1 MVTEKSSWSQCKT
14 VKKRCGGDLSLTL
27 MGKPQ
32 KSSRGYS
39 SGFVSDERHAVE
51 AVGESEGFVSQSH
64 VGSDDS
70 IIGKRRRISLS
81 SSKSDDFFV
90 PLQVFSLSKLTGSE
104 RKFLEM
110 RLRQELDQ
118 VQKFQMK
125 VLSTA
130 TMKSNAVLMPSSGD
144 PLVKKRNCEAK
155 QVSSSPSIVALMKQC
170 ETLLK
175 RLMTHN
181 YGWVFNNPVDVV
193 KLNLP
198 DYFTYI
204 KQPMDLGTVRS
215 KLASGAYSSPW
226 DFASD
231 VRLTFS
237 NAIAYNPPGSDVY
250 VMSGVMN
257 GLFEMRWKFIEKKMA
272 ASNVAIKRETEVV
285 KRKPETLKRKIP
297 PEDHVIVV
305 LDNEPKIT
313 DEEKLNLSR
322 RLSLIPELPTYIVDF
337 LKKHTSNADQD
348 SDDEIEIDFD
358 SLSVD
363 TLLELKKL
371 LDDCSQ
377 GNDLKQREKNEPCK
391 MEVKFALSSVICSS
405 VFVLLHFSS
414 YLQTFIKSG
423 LNNSMHPCK
432 GNGPA
437 DVDDDLD
444 ICGAGPPISSYSP
457 VDRTKS
463 TMPRSCIGHTSSSSS
478 SGSGSSSTDGENGTV
493 EARAIRIRKR
503 LFDWVHVSPPMAKTS
518 SPKPSFSPPFFLPLK
533 WIKMATF
540 TGFLELRGLIII
552 LGVDFGNCS
561 DSDSGSNSRGKLN
574 IEVPRSLKS
583 TKKTL
588 RSQGGNRQ
596 EKGPKVGA
604 DQAEQNAHRKAASVI
619 TNGSLEGENAPSER
633 QVSPDKLYRAALL
646 RSRFA
651 DTILK
656 AREKTLDQGERRD
669 PERLRQ
675 EREALERQ
683 QREERA
689 RLQAEAKAAEDAR
702 LKAEAE
708 AAAEAKRRR
717 EQEREASRLALL
729 QMEKTVE
736 INENSLFLKDLE
748 MLRTA
753 PSDHIPGS
761 TVDAN
766 LDCSNQAIDCF
777 RLDGCNPLEQLGLFI
792 KADDDEECD
801 EDVGRSIVPAN
812 DVEEGE
818 ID

>member
-1 MVTEKSSWSQCKT
+1 MLYYRIKISGWCNPNAVYLIKFPFFNLAAPFASSLEKVSAASCSGNAEICLNDLLILMVTEKSSWSQCKT
-14 VKKRCGGDLSLTL
+14 LKKLCGGDLSLTL
-27 MGKPQ
+27 MGKRQ
-32 KSSRGYS
+32 KSSKGYS
-39 SGFVSDERHAVE
+39 SGFVPDERHAAE

-64 VGSDDS
+64 SGPEDS
-70 IIGKRRRISLS
+70 IIGKRRRISLNS
-81 SSKSDDFFV
+81 NKCGDFFV
-90 PLQVFSLSKLTGSE
+90 PVQVLSLSKMSGSE
-104 RKFLEM
+104 RKILEM

-118 VQKFQMK
+118 VQKFQKKM
-125 VLSTA
+125 LSRT
-130 TMKSNAVLMPSSGD
+130 TVKSNAVLMLSSGL
-144 PLVKKRNCEAK
+144 PPVKKPNCEAK
-155 QVSSSPSIVALMKQC
+155 QVSSPSIVVLMKQC

-175 RLMTHN
+175 RLMAHQ
-181 YGWVFNNPVDVV
+181 YGWVFNTPVDAV
-193 KLNLP
+193 KLNIP
-198 DYFTYI
+198 DYFTVI
-204 KQPMDLGTVRS
+204 KQPMDLGTVKA

-237 NAIAYNPPGSDVY
+237 NARKYNPAGNDVYLMSDV
-250 VMSGVMN
+250 MSKF
-257 GLFEMRWKFIEKKMA
+257 FETRWKTIEKKLA
-272 ASNVAIKRETEVV
+272 AANVAIKRETKIV

-297 PEDHVIVV
+297 PEDHGIVV

-322 RLSLIPELPTYIVDF
+322 RLSLIPELPLHIIDF
-337 LKKHTSNADQD
+337 LRRHTGNANQD

-358 SLSVD
+358 SFSVD
-363 TLLELKKL
+363 TVLELKML
-371 LDDCSQ
+371 LDGCSQ
-377 GNDLKQREKNEPCK
+377 GNNLEQRVKTEPCK
-391 MEVKFALSSVICSS
+391 METLV
-405 VFVLLHFSS
+405 
-414 YLQTFIKSG
+414 KSG

-432 GNGPA
+432 GNGSA
-437 DVDDDLD
+437 VSDDDLD
-444 ICGAGPPISSYSP
+444 ICGAGPPISSHSP
-457 VDRTKS
+457 IDRTKI
-463 TMPRSCIGHTSSSSS
+463 TMPRGSSGSSSSSSS
-478 SGSGSSSTDGENGTV
+478 SGSGSSSTD
-493 EARAIRIRKR
+493 
-503 LFDWVHVSPPMAKTS
+503 
-518 SPKPSFSPPFFLPLK
+518 
-533 WIKMATF
+533 
-540 TGFLELRGLIII
+540 
-552 LGVDFGNCS
+552 
-561 DSDSGSNSRGKLN
+561 SDSGSNLGGELN
-574 IEVPRSLKS
+574 MEVPRSLKS
-583 TKKTL
+583 TKETL
-588 RSQGGNRQ
+588 RSQGANRHG
-596 EKGPKVGA
+596 KGLKVGA
-604 DQAEQNAHRKAASVI
+604 DQAEPNAHRTAVSVT

-702 LKAEAE
+702 VKAEAE
-708 AAAEAKRRR
+708 ATAEAKRRR

-753 PSDHIPGS
+753 PSDHIPGCAID
-761 TVDAN
+761 TN
-766 LDCSNQAIDCF
+766 LDCSNQEIDCF
-777 RLDGCNPLEQLGLFI
+777 RLDGSNPLEQLGLFI
-792 KADDDEECD
+792 KADDDEECEE
-801 EDVGRSIVPAN
+801 EDAPSIVPVK

>member
-27 MGKPQ
+27 MGKTQ

-90 PLQVFSLSKLTGSE
+90 PVQVISLSKLTGSE

-118 VQKFQMK
+118 VQKFQKK

-144 PLVKKRNCEAK
+144 PLVKKRNCESK

-175 RLMTHN
+175 RLMTHD
-181 YGWVFNNPVDVV
+181 YGWVFNVPVDVV
-193 KLNLP
+193 KLDLP

-204 KQPMDLGTVRS
+204 KQPMDLGTVKS

-237 NAIAYNPPGSDVY
+237 NARAYNPPSTDVH
-250 VMSGVMN
+250 VMSGVMS

-272 ASNVAIKRETEVV
+272 ASNVAIKRETKVV
-285 KRKPETLKRKIP
+285 KRNPETLKRKIS

-322 RLSLIPELPTYIVDF
+322 RLSLIPELPTCIVDF
-337 LKKHTSNADQD
+337 LKKHTSNEDQN

-377 GNDLKQREKNEPCK
+377 GNDLKQWEKNEPCK
-391 MEVKFALSSVICSS
+391 ME
-405 VFVLLHFSS
+405 
-414 YLQTFIKSG
+414 TFIKSG
-423 LNNSMHPCK
+423 LNNSIHPFK

-463 TMPRSCIGHTSSSSS
+463 TMRRSSIGNTSSSSS
-478 SGSGSSSTDGENGTV
+478 SGSGSSST
-493 EARAIRIRKR
+493 
-503 LFDWVHVSPPMAKTS
+503 
-518 SPKPSFSPPFFLPLK
+518 
-533 WIKMATF
+533 
-540 TGFLELRGLIII
+540 
-552 LGVDFGNCS
+552 

-588 RSQGGNRQ
+588 RSQGGNRH

-656 AREKTLDQGERRD
+656 AREKTLDQDERRD

-753 PSDHIPGS
+753 PADHNIPGS

-801 EDVGRSIVPAN
+801 EDDGRSIVPAN